1 MYSGTVRRPSLVFF
15 TLLAVSLARAQEA
28 VPPPQPPQEDINRRV
43 FGLLSNHRTADGSA
57 PYQPI
62 TIRRKF
68 YIGAM
73 DSVDYPAYAL
83 PIFIAG
89 VYQLADRNPSFG
101 QGMEGYGKRYAGAFA
116 DQALGNM
123 MTASVFPSL
132 LRQDPRYFRMGKGTN
147 WARTRYALTRVFQAR
162 NNEGQWGFNYSEW
175 LGSTS
180 AVGISNLY
188 YPSDTSNA
196 VSNSR
201 KLVMKVGTH
210 ALSHVL
216 REFWPDWQ
224 RKFFRGK
231 P

>member
-1 MYSGTVRRPSLVFF
+1 MYSGTVCRLSLIPAA
-15 TLLAVSLARAQEA
+15 LAVQLLCAQEA
-28 VPPPQPPQEDINRRV
+28 APLPQPPQENINRRV

-83 PIFIAG
+83 PLFIAG
-89 VYQLADRNPSFG
+89 VYQLAGRNPSFG

-132 LRQDPRYFRMGKGTN
+132 LRQDPRYFRMGKGSN

-180 AVGISNLY
+180 AVAISNAY
-188 YPSDTSNA
+188 YPTDTNNP
-196 VSNSR
+196 VSNGR
-201 KLVMKVGTH
+201 KLAMKVGTH

-224 RKFFRGK
+224 RKFFKRK